1 MVLVTV
7 VGRGE
12 VREEKENKTEDPLV
26 STIFGGA
33 VYSAAMRQKHAAD
46 TALGDPHKANWATL
60 RMKAR
65 SLLKCFLATMQE
77 WEPLMQVELRELPV
91 DLRNALWA
99 DMPRLERL
107 LISLG

>member
-1 MVLVTV
+1 
-7 VGRGE
+7 
-12 VREEKENKTEDPLV
+12 
-26 STIFGGA
+26 
-33 VYSAAMRQKHAAD
+33 
-46 TALGDPHKANWATL
+46 
-60 RMKAR
+60 MKAR

-99 DMPRLERL
+99 DIPRLERL